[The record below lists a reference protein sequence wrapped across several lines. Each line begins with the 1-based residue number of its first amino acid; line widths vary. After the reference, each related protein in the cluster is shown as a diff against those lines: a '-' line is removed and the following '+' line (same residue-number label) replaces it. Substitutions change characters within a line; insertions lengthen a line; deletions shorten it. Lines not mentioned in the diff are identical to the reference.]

1 MSYMTVGSNIVMKSL
16 LRCNHFYTED
26 RIPPRILAN
35 QPLTVK
41 EGSSQTI
48 TTATL
53 SATDDDS
60 IPGNLM
66 YYLTNGPSYGRI
78 EHVDFPGTG
87 ITQFSQADLAAGA
100 ISYVHTS
107 PEENT
112 MDSFTFTVD
121 DGTNQVSVTHNVVD
135 FLPVYFTLFVRIWF
149 K

>member
-1 MSYMTVGSNIVMKSL
+1 MVLMYFSL
-16 LRCNHFYTED
+16 TED

-35 QPLTVK
+35 QPLTVQ
-41 EGSSQTI
+41 EGASRTI

-66 YYLTNGPSYGRI
+66 YYLTAGPNYGRV
-78 EHVDFPGTG
+78 EHSDFPGSG
-87 ITQFSQADLAAGA
+87 VSQFSQADLAAGA

-107 PEENT
+107 PDENM

-121 DGTNQVSVTHNVVD
+121 DGTNQVGFMLDIVIKHV
-135 FLPVYFTLFVRIWF
+135 LW
-149 K
+149 